1 MDPRTFWTISL
12 RSFALV
18 VIGTGFC
25 WLSIRAESNLARHQS
40 SLPPIESSLVPG
52 ADATTH

>member
-1 MDPRTFWTISL
+1 MDPRTFWKMSL

-25 WLSIRAESNLARHQS
+25 WLSLRAESNLAQHQN
-40 SLPPIESSLVPG
+40 SLPPLESNIVPG
-52 ADATTH
+52 D